1 MTGVPGT
8 ADRIA
13 VFARLR
19 GPGLGDLVQR
29 NIPLALLRRA
39 HPGAEVSL
47 VAGAGLVDRFSELLR
62 GHSYATDVVSCP
74 DVGDSDPRKWRRF
87 RRALAGRAFQMCV
100 VDPDSRDLDAR
111 DARAA
116 GIPVRVALP
125 AGGPA
130 DAAITHPIRLPPPVL
145 GRPDLYDYARAVA
158 AVVGP
163 ARPLRP
169 GEVVP
174 SLPMRPERVPELDLP
189 PPRIAVHPGGARHW
203 NRRWPLAHYAELCV
217 RLGAELDAS
226 VYLLGTGEERPELS
240 ALRRRVLDRRPGTRV
255 HLAVG
260 GTLNR
265 TANLLAGVDVL
276 VGNDSAPAHLAAALR
291 TPTVVV
297 YGPTGTEFMWTRVYP
312 RHRGVSLRYPCQ
324 DLLHAAEDVV
334 SRRCGHDC
342 PVPYLSCE
350 GPYPKC
356 LTDLP
361 VGEVWRAVASLFPA
375 VRGRPDGG
383 PR

>member
-8 ADRIA
+8 VGRIA

-19 GPGLGDLVQR
+19 DPGLGDLVQR
-29 NIPLALLRRA
+29 NILLSLLRRA
-39 HPGAEVSL
+39 HPGAGVSL
-47 VAGAGLVDRFSELLR
+47 VAGTGLVDHFSELLTA
-62 GHSYATDVVSCP
+62 HSYATDVMRCP
-74 DVGDSDPRKWRRF
+74 DIGDSDPRRWREF
-87 RRALAGRAFQMCV
+87 RRTLAGRAFQMCV

-116 GIPVRVALP
+116 GIPVRVSLA

-130 DAAITHPIRLPPPVL
+130 DAAITHPIRLPPPLL

-158 AVVGP
+158 AAIGP
-163 ARPLRP
+163 ARTLRP

-174 SLPMRPERVPELDLP
+174 PLPTRPERIPELDSP
-189 PPRIAVHPGGARHW
+189 APRIAVHPGGARHW
-203 NRRWPLAHYAELCV
+203 NRRWPPAHYATLCV
-217 RLGAELDAS
+217 RLAGELGAS
-226 VYLLGTGEERPELS
+226 IYLLGTDEEKPELMS
-240 ALRRRVLDRRPGTRV
+240 LRREVLGRRPGTRV
-255 HLAVG
+255 HLAAG
-260 GTLNR
+260 ETLNR
-265 TANLLAGVDVL
+265 TATLLSGVDLL

-297 YGPTGTEFMWTRVYP
+297 YGPTGTEFLWTRIYP

-324 DLLHAAEDVV
+324 DLLHAAEDVA
-334 SRRCGHDC
+334 SRRCGHGC
-342 PVPYLSCE
+342 PVAYLSIE

-356 LTDLP
+356 LTDLS
-361 VGEVWRAVASLFPA
+361 VDEVWRAVASQLSA
-375 VRGRPDGG
+375 VCGRPSGS

>member
-47 VAGAGLVDRFSELLR
+47 VAGAGLVGRFSELLR
-62 GHSYATDVVSCP
+62 GHTYATDVVSCP
-74 DVGDSDPRKWRRF
+74 DAGDFDPRRWRRF
-87 RRALAGRAFQMCV
+87 RRTLAERDFQMCV
-100 VDPDSRDLDAR
+100 VDPDSRGLDAR
-111 DARAA
+111 AARDA

-125 AGGPA
+125 TGGPA

-145 GRPDLYDYARAVA
+145 GRPDLYDYARAMA

-163 ARPLRP
+163 ERPLRP

-174 SLPMRPERVPELDLP
+174 ELPMRPERIPELDLP
-189 PPRIAVHPGGARHW
+189 PPRVAVHPGGARHW
-203 NRRWPLAHYAELCV
+203 NRRWPPAHYAELCV

-226 VYLLGTGEERPELS
+226 VYLLGTGEEEPELS

-255 HLAVG
+255 HLAAG

-265 TANLLAGVDVL
+265 TANLLAGVDAL

-324 DLLHAAEDVV
+324 ELLHAAEDVV
-334 SRRCGHDC
+334 SRRCAHDC
-342 PVPYLSCE
+342 PVAYLSRE

-361 VGEVWRAVASLFPA
+361 VDEVWRAVTSLFPA